1 MRTETV
7 RKYATVSC
15 NDPRQPTV
23 RLNIHGILRQVIKST
38 PNALILKGPV
48 GETLS
53 GMFEVSRGT
62 ELGITVTEVTVNKN
76 QADLYQIVEVVEGEK
91 YQIHLTAPPA
101 LVAGMTRDIV
111 NVEVVCSD
119 GEIRTTTVPLTLD
132 HQSPVTIIPRG
143 NIVFQ
148 RKETERLS
156 VPGAAVVKKDI
167 QVFATT
173 PGTRFNI
180 KSISIDDVP
189 EGVFGVTQRM
199 IRESE
204 RYVISVEVLE
214 SRPERSIRGTL
225 RIQTDLE
232 GMPEITARLYAQFAP
247 PPTRGGGARLPQTPR
262 RKVAPTAK
270 PAPPGRKPAPTANPS
285 PSAKPWPGLKT
296 GQPQVGVLKPVPQKP
311 VPQKPVP
318 QKPVV
323 LQKPVPQKP

>member
-1 MRTETV
+1 MRVETV

-15 NDPRQPTV
+15 NDPRQPNV
-23 RLNIHGILRQVIKST
+23 RLNINGILRQVIKAS

-48 GETLS
+48 GETLT
-53 GMFEVSRGT
+53 GMFEVSMGT

-76 QADLYQIVEVVEGEK
+76 QADLHQIVELVEGEK

-111 NVEVVCSD
+111 TVEVVCSD

-132 HQSPVTIIPRG
+132 HQSPITIVPRG

-148 RKETERLS
+148 RKDTDRLS
-156 VPGAAVVKKDI
+156 APVYDSRAAVVKKDI
-167 QVFATT
+167 QVFATA

-180 KSISIDDVP
+180 TSISIEDVP
-189 EGVFGVTQRM
+189 EGVFGVTQRV

-204 RYVISVEVLE
+204 RYVISVEVLQ

-232 GMPEITARLYAQFAP
+232 GMPEVTARLYAQFAATP
-247 PPTRGGGARLPQTPR
+247 ARGGATPR
-262 RKVAPTAK
+262 PTPKSK
-270 PAPPGRKPAPTANPS
+270 PAPSAKPS
-285 PSAKPWPGLKT
+285 PSAKPWPELKT
-296 GQPQVGVLKPVPQKP
+296 GPPQAGVQKP
-311 VPQKPVP
+311 VPQKP
-318 QKPVV
+318 V
-323 LQKPVPQKP
+323 LQKPVPQKPV